1 MRITIV
7 NGSLGGRTGNT
18 SRLIAKVKRVL
29 TKLNSEVKIKIIHLN
44 PHFDWIKTRSA
55 FKNSDALIFCS
66 GTYWDSWGS
75 PMQLLFEKMTQIEGK
90 KHLLGKPAAVIVTM
104 HSVGGKELVSKMA
117 GVLCS
122 MGCVIPPFCG
132 FAYSYADHVAHKS
145 RNSEKSKKLLD
156 DVWSIDDLTAL
167 LHNLLAYANKT
178 FDWKVWDYLDTQAL
192 DPAYVW
198 LK

>member
-18 SRLIAKVKRVL
+18 SRLISKIKKIL
-29 TKLNSEVKIKIIHLN
+29 LKKEESLKIKIIHLS
-44 PHFDWIKTRSA
+44 PHFDWVKTRSA
-55 FKNSDALIFCS
+55 FKNSDAFIFCS

-90 KHLLGKPAAVIVTM
+90 KHLLGKPAAVVVTM

-156 DVWSIDDLTAL
+156 DVWSIDDLSAL
-167 LHNLLAYANKT
+167 LHNLLSYANKS
-178 FDWKVWDYLDTQAL
+178 FDWQVWDFLDTQAL